1 MIRRTAMEKKQ
12 KKKVPKTVELRIQ
25 IAPLHPEPLDDGNW
39 QFYCS
44 LPRYGSPDMLIVA
57 ETAKRAKEALEDF
70 LYNALDGNDNL
81 EDW

>member
-1 MIRRTAMEKKQ
+1 MEKKQ

-44 LPRYGSPDMLIVA
+44 LPRYGSPDMMIVA
-57 ETAKRAKEALEDF
+57 KTAKRAKEILEE
-70 LYNALDGNDNL
+70 LLHSELDGHGDL
-81 EDW
+81 EDWQ